1 MKRTIII
8 YAICLFSIS
17 LFAQVELGGTEH
29 FTEVEADGT
38 LEFHGDATV
47 WNDYVVPF
55 SSAKAK
61 GTKPP
66 VWEEFIGNIYQ
77 WSFKNEGDA
86 NKEPE
91 VGFVIQMPHDWDGS
105 LIYPHIHWS
114 PEENSS
120 GSVVWAIE
128 YTWISY
134 DHDTPLE
141 FPSTTTLTGTS
152 RELSS
157 MGHKHLITEFGSIT
171 PSSNQNSISSILVV
185 TFFRNSTNAAD
196 TYPKKAFALSFDIHY
211 RSNTVGSRQEYIK

>member
-1 MKRTIII
+1 MKKLIL
-8 YAICLFSIS
+8 ICLFSS
-17 LFAQVELGGTEH
+17 LYLFSYTQVELGGTSD

-38 LEFHGDATV
+38 LEFHGNATV

-66 VWEEFIGNIYQ
+66 VWEKFIGNIFQ
-77 WSFKNEGDA
+77 WSFKNEGDV

-91 VGFVIQMPHDWDGS
+91 AGFVIQMPHDWDGS

-120 GSVVWAIE
+120 GNVVWAIE

-134 DHDTPLE
+134 DHNTPLE
-141 FPSTTTLTGTS
+141 FPVTTTLTGTS
-152 RELSS
+152 RELST
-157 MGHKHLITEFGSIT
+157 MGLKHLITQFGSIT
-171 PSSNQNSISSILVV
+171 PASNQNSISSILVV
-185 TFFRNSTNAAD
+185 TFYRNSTNAAD
-196 TYPKKAFALSFDIHY
+196 TYSNKAFALSFDIHY
-211 RSNTVGSRQEYIK
+211 KSNTVGSREEYIK